1 MSDFERQMR
10 DYMPKFRSALA
21 NDIGDWVVKGFIDTY
36 HNIYTISADTK
47 VISKLIELM
56 LFPLIADFAR
66 QSNYELHLAEH
77 QNHYPDMSF
86 VAPNGTKTAF
96 DLKSTYR
103 TRAKRVNGFTLGAF
117 TGYFRDRG
125 SKKNTTFPYGEYRN
139 HYVLGIIY
147 SRTTEVINENRTFR
161 LKELQSIE
169 SVAHDFVFLLQ
180 EKWRIAS
187 DKPGSGNTK
196 NIGSVKNINDLV
208 NGNGI
213 FASEGEH
220 MFDDYWMNYLTTD
233 MARAIDSQVRFR
245 NLAEYKALRNRYS

>member
-1 MSDFERQMR
+1 MSDFERQMLEYLPR
-10 DYMPKFRSALA
+10 FKSALA
-21 NDIGDWVVKGFIDTY
+21 DNIGDWVVKGFIDTY
-36 HNIYTISADTK
+36 RNIYTISADTK

-56 LFPLIADFAR
+56 LFPLISEFAR
-66 QSNYELHLAEH
+66 QNNYELHLAEH

-103 TRAKRVNGFTLGAF
+103 TSAKRVNGFTLGAF
-117 TGYFRDRG
+117 TGYFRDCE

-147 SRTTEVINENRTFR
+147 SRTSEVINESRAFR
-161 LKELQSIE
+161 LDELQSID

-180 EKWRIAS
+180 EKWKIAL
-187 DKPGSGNTK
+187 DKTGSGNTK
-196 NIGSVKNINDLV
+196 NIGSVKNIDKLV

-213 FASEGEH
+213 FASEGENV
-220 MFDDYWMNYLTTD
+220 FDDYWMNYLTSD
-233 MARAIDSQVRFR
+233 MARAIESKVSYR
-245 NLAEYKALRNRYS
+245 NLREYWHWRNVE